1 MNRAD
6 TSSAES
12 IALRRRLQRL
22 NEASVHLAE
31 GLDFD
36 RILQVVADSARELTG
51 ARFGAI
57 SVVDERGDLE
67 AFVTSG
73 MTDDE
78 RRGLYDLPQGST
90 YFEHLSGL
98 SEPLRV
104 ADLDTYFA
112 SLGMREFRPPME
124 LGPALFAPILSRGEA
139 VGIVYLSKERS
150 QTPFTDDDE
159 TTLVMFATQAAL
171 AIANAR
177 RYGDEKRA
185 RADLQTLLD
194 TAPVG
199 VVVLDA
205 NLGAITMTNR
215 ELLRLNDEVGMID
228 ESTMRVTD
236 DLVIRRAD
244 GREES
249 LADQPLGQLLRASE
263 IIRAERIIL
272 ARSDGYSKAVLV
284 HATPISDDGGDVA
297 SVMVTLQDMTPLEE
311 FDRLRADILGLA
323 RDELRSPLL
332 SIKGAAAMLLASRGK
347 LDSAELDHLAHVVD
361 TEADYMRDV
370 ISELSDLAQLHTGTL
385 PLNPAPIDLVRLTA
399 DTVADLFDEAGPHVV
414 VDANPHI
421 GPVTADQRQIA
432 RVLRSILS
440 DAVRSADGSMPVRV
454 TVRRDGAHAR
464 VSVVHDHPE
473 VAERLVGLLEG
484 RSGDRFGDRGGL
496 VRGPVLG
503 FAISKGIIE
512 AHGGRIWVG
521 SGDGADT
528 LVSFTLPLTQP
539 PETAAATGSHETAR
553 HSVAARILAV
563 DLDPLTQR
571 YLNDTLTEAGFELAF
586 ARDAEQARSIS
597 QTSQPD
603 LVLAE
608 LATSEDAGIEL
619 LRVMRIDTDAPVIF
633 VTDHGGDG
641 AALRAIEAGAAD
653 YLVKPF
659 SPTELV
665 ARIRA
670 AVHRSTASERAAP
683 PPFVLGDLAV
693 DYAAR
698 TVTVAGLSAGLTE
711 TEYRLLCEL
720 TANPGRTLSSD
731 QLMRRV
737 WKKPA
742 ADPAGP
748 VRSVVKRLRRKLGED
763 ARSPTYIITV
773 PRVGYRIGTN
783 PAAAEPGYGGRA

>member
-6 TSSAES
+6 ASSAES
-12 IALRRRLQRL
+12 IALRHRLQRL

-36 RILQVVADSARELTG
+36 RVLQVVADSARELTG

-57 SVVDERGDLE
+57 SVVDERGDFE

-104 ADLDTYFA
+104 ADLGAYFA
-112 SLGMREFRPPME
+112 SLGMRDFRPPME
-124 LGPALFAPILSRGEA
+124 LGPALFAPVLSRGEA
-139 VGIVYLSKERS
+139 VGFVYLSKERS

-177 RYGDEKRA
+177 RYRDEKRA

-199 VVVLDA
+199 VAVLDA

-215 ELLRLNDEVGMID
+215 ELLRLNDEVGIID
-228 ESTMRVTD
+228 ELTMRVTD

-249 LADQPLGQLLRASE
+249 LADQPLGQLLRATE

-272 ARSDGYSKAVLV
+272 ARSDGSSKAVLV
-284 HATPISDDGGDVA
+284 HATPISDDGGDVS

-361 TEADYMRDV
+361 TQADYMRDV

-385 PLNPAPIDLVRLTA
+385 PLNLAPIDLVRLTA
-399 DTVADLFDEAGPHVV
+399 DTVAGLGDDAGPHVV

-421 GPVTADQRQIA
+421 GLVTADQRQIA

-440 DAVRSADGSMPVRV
+440 DAVRSADLPVRV

-464 VSVVHDHPE
+464 VSVVHDRPE
-473 VAERLVGLLEG
+473 AAERLVGLLEG

-521 SGDGADT
+521 SGDGAGT

-539 PETAAATGSHETAR
+539 PETAVASHETAR
-553 HSVAARILAV
+553 HDVAARILAV

-571 YLNDTLTEAGFELAF
+571 YLNDTLTEAGLELAF
-586 ARDAEQARSIS
+586 ARDAEQARSIC

-603 LVLAE
+603 LVLAK

-698 TVTVAGLSAGLTE
+698 TVTVAGRSAGLTE

-763 ARSPTYIITV
+763 ARSPAYIITV

-783 PAAAEPGYGGRA
+783 PAAAEPGCGGRA